1 MTMYN
6 AGLISGYLMS
16 SVISSI
22 NQLLLLH
29 ARQLWSM
36 ER

>member
-1 MTMYN
+1 MQ
-6 AGLISGYLMS
+6 GLYLAILMGP
-16 SVISSI
+16 VIRSI

>member
-1 MTMYN
+1 MMQ
-6 AGLISGYLMS
+6 GLYLAILMG
-16 SVISSI
+16 SVISST